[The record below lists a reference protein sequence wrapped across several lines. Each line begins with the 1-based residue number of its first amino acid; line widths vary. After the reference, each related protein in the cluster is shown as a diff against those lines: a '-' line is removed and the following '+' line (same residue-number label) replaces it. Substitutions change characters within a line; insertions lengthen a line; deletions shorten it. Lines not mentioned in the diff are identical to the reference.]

1 MRYIITKCRDLV
13 PSFDIKEVIHTFAG
27 ARAKNSTGDW
37 VIGISHVSPHFINV
51 AGIDSPGLAGSP
63 AIALEVVRLLKEEAG
78 LNMIVNEHFNPIRA
92 PIIIPKDGWRG
103 IKVGPVGK
111 IQNSK
116 ENVICKCEKVT
127 EYEVI
132 TALHRSL
139 PIDSTQAIRKR
150 TRAGMGVCQGDV
162 ENYNCECRV
171 ADVIARETGLPPSAV
186 GRRPWPATSSL
197 PSRWLTDEQK
207 EDIAKTGMM

>member
-1 MRYIITKCRDLV
+1 MKYIITKCRELV

-37 VIGISHVSPHFINV
+37 VIGISHTSPHFINV

-63 AIALEVVRLLKEEAG
+63 AIALEVIRLLKEVG
-78 LNMIVNEHFNPIRA
+78 LVMPVNDHFNPIRA
-92 PIIIPKDGWRG
+92 PIVIPKDGWRG
-103 IKVGPVGK
+103 IKAGPIGK
-111 IQNSK
+111 VINPK
-116 ENVICKCEKVT
+116 ENIICKCEKVT
-127 EYEVI
+127 EYEVM

-171 ADVIARETGLPPSAV
+171 ADVIARETGLPPSV
-186 GRRPWPATSSL
+186 IGRRPWPATSSL

-207 EDIAKTGMM
+207 EAIAKTGI